1 MPAHGGNNVLL
12 MAAGVAAVAY
22 LAGPLLAPAAAPA
35 KPAEPA
41 PPAPE
46 TAGAPSPAP
55 EATSACGKSGLPP
68 LVGDAAAVRF
78 EVCSSCGFRNRAG
91 QQAQELQKVFPGSKV
106 TVSESAPAFP
116 MGIVA
121 DACYYGSW
129 AMLPLFLG
137 GEQVIGALNV
147 QLPPAAMDLL
157 KNKWY
162 AGGAYFAL
170 SQGNSWLRSTGA
182 YDVTLGGTAVHSKK
196 ATGRFPETAELVHEL
211 LRRGAVADPVALL
224 PFCEAAESESD
235 AAGGAAAERADAD
248 ADADTDDEEDE
259 FAF

>member
-1 MPAHGGNNVLL
+1 MPAQGGNNVLL
-12 MAAGVAAVAY
+12 MAAGVAAVVY
-22 LAGPLLAPAAAPA
+22 LAGPLLAPAATPA
-35 KPAEPA
+35 KPTEPA
-41 PPAPE
+41 A
-46 TAGAPSPAP
+46 PAP
-55 EATSACGKSGLPP
+55 EAAADANGASGPKTACGPPGLPP
-68 LVGDAAAVRF
+68 LVGDAAAINF

-91 QQAQELQKVFPGSKV
+91 QQAQELQKIFPASKV
-106 TVSESAPAFP
+106 TVSESGPAFP

-121 DACYYGSW
+121 DVCYYGSW

-196 ATGRFPETAELVHEL
+196 ATGRFPETAELVHALME
-211 LRRGAVADPVALL
+211 RGVWPDPVAVL
-224 PFCEAAESESD
+224 PFCEAAQD
-235 AAGGAAAERADAD
+235 GGAEAEASDPDLGEDAEYD
-248 ADADTDDEEDE
+248 
-259 FAF
+259 F